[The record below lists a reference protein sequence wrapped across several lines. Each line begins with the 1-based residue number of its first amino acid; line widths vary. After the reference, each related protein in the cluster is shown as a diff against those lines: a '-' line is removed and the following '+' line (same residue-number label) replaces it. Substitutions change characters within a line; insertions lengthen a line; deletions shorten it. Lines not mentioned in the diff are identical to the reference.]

1 MMVLLRSLLVWILGG
16 SLTISLAS
24 IAILFSLF
32 KAQIFVHKIA
42 IILGKKSLLFMRD
55 RN

>member
-32 KAQIFVHKIA
+32 KAQIFVHKISYYFGEEVFA
-42 IILGKKSLLFMRD
+42 FYAG
-55 RN
+55 